1 MSSLVDLFLVP
12 DETGLHSLMLGKPF
26 EGLCNPLLFE
36 NCVAA
41 ARAPAIAATRLWDL
55 FGSDEIGGLLEEE
68 EDPSGFGFRE
78 DGSRCGPGRGNST
91 GSGDVTG
98 VRPLTAASYTF
109 LSKL

>member
-1 MSSLVDLFLVP
+1 MFLVLEEIGLP
-12 DETGLHSLMLGKPF
+12 SLTGWKVV
-26 EGLCNPLLFE
+26 LLFE

-41 ARAPAIAATRLWDL
+41 ARAPAIAVARLSDL
-55 FGSDEIGGLLEEE
+55 FVSDELGLLAEEAS
-68 EDPSGFGFRE
+68 DPGFKEKGLRE
-78 DGSRCGPGRGNST
+78 SGRGNFT